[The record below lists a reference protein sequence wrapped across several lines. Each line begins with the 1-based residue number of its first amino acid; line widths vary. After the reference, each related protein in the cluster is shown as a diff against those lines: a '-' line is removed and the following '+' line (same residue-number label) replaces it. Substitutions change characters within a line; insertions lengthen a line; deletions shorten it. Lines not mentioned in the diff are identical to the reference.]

1 LHYYRV
7 NLFYTVIDMQ
17 LQELNN
23 RFTEINT
30 ELLICVSC
38 LDPKNSFSSFNKDRL
53 LRLALFYPSDFN
65 QFEFSILASKLEN
78 YIMDV
83 QDDRDFFEVD
93 NLVELYQKLVETNR
107 HNIYILVY
115 KLIKLGLLLL
125 VATASV
131 ERVFSAMNLVKIDIR
146 SSMGDKWMNDRLITF
161 IEKKIFNTVD
171 NERIMQRFQ
180 NMKSR
185 RGKLSS
191 LT

>member
-1 LHYYRV
+1 
-7 NLFYTVIDMQ
+7 
-17 LQELNN
+17 
-23 RFTEINT
+23 
-30 ELLICVSC
+30 

-53 LRLALFYPSDFN
+53 LQLALFYPSDFN
-65 QFEFSILASKLEN
+65 QFEFSILASQLEN

-93 NLVELYQKLVETNR
+93 NLVELSQKLVETNR
-107 HNIYILVY
+107 HNVYTLVY
-115 KLIKLGLLLL
+115 KLIKLGLLLP

-131 ERVFSAMNLVKIDIR
+131 ERVFSAMNLVKTDIR
-146 SSMGDKWMNDRLITF
+146 SSMGDKWMNDCLITF

-180 NMKSR
+180 NMKPR